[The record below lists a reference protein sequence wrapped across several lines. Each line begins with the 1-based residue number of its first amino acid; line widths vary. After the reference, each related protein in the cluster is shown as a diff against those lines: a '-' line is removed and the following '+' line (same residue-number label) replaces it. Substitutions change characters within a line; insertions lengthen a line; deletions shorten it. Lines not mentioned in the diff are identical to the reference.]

1 MLAQIG
7 GGAATLLV
15 YTLDN
20 RVTVQSQTL
29 LKKKNFESVHALEQE
44 FGSKPLPKERIRVWD
59 RKGQV
64 EWSGSS
70 SDKIT

>member
-7 GGAATLLV
+7 GGGATLLV

-29 LKKKNFESVHALEQE
+29 LKKHFESVHALEQE
-44 FGSKPLPKERIRVWD
+44 IGSKPLPKERIRVWD
-59 RKGQV
+59 WERADGTIWQFQL
-64 EWSGSS
+64 
-70 SDKIT
+70 

>member
-7 GGAATLLV
+7 GGATLLV

-29 LKKKNFESVHALEQE
+29 LKKTLNQCMHLNKNLVQNPCPKNGLE
-44 FGSKPLPKERIRVWD
+44 FGTG
-59 RKGQV
+59 KGQV
-64 EWSGSS
+64 EQSGSS
-70 SDKIT
+70 NFKIT